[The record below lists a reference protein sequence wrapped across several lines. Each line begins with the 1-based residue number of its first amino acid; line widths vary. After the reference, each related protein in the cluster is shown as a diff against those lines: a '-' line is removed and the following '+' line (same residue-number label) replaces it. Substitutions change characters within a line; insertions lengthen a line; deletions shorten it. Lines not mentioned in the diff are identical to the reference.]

1 MKKMLFLMV
10 LVLLTGAL
18 IMCSGEQ
25 KQEAKQEA
33 QEDVQATAVS
43 DTALAVCPGCG
54 MEMAEA
60 EMVSQEV
67 DGKTEYFCSEEC
79 KENYM
84 ASKEK
89 TDSPPPAKT
98 N

>member
-1 MKKMLFLMV
+1 MKKMLLLTV

-18 IMCSGEQ
+18 MMCSGEQ

-33 QEDVQATAVS
+33 QQDVEATAVS

-54 MEMAEA
+54 MEMTQA
-60 EMVSQEV
+60 EMVAQEV

-79 KENYM
+79 KAHYL

-89 TDSPPPAKT
+89 TDAPPPPKT